1 MTKVDHLDTMW
12 ALQKVFPLGIQCV
25 DNLLVILGSCASCVV
40 PKFVK
45 NIDNHLGAIVLELLL
60 TSSNL
65 LEISKDLIADHN
77 TIYGFHLLLLLQG
90 VCLYRNKV
98 FQTRY

>member
-77 TIYGFHLLLLLQG
+77 TIY
-90 VCLYRNKV
+90 
-98 FQTRY
+98 